1 MSIEADLR
9 GRALRIFE
17 QVADMP
23 AAQRTAE
30 LDVRCEGDAR
40 LRAQVEA
47 LLAADAQQ
55 GEPFTGNAARW
66 SSALRD
72 GGAGA
77 GAELGD
83 QAMLGRN
90 VGAWRLLEVIG
101 HGGMGAV
108 YRAQRVDGAYEQQAA
123 LKLIRSTADSPA
135 ARERFLRERQM
146 LARLQHPHIA
156 TLLDGGFSAD
166 GAPYFVM
173 EHVAGVPID
182 QWCDQHRLGIAAR
195 VELFAQVLD
204 AVAYA
209 HRNLLVHRDL
219 KPSNLLVDANG
230 QVKLLDFGVAKQ
242 LLDANLTA
250 FDDRVL
256 TLRFAS
262 PEQLRDAPITTATDI
277 WQLGIVLQLLL
288 TGAHP
293 FGLDGDASLARQVQL
308 LEREPTVLTKAAAQA
323 GASCA
328 ALRGGLTT
336 ESLAREL
343 RGPLSTIVRSCLQRE
358 AESRYRS
365 VAALAEDLQRWR
377 EHRPLLIAPV
387 NSWTATR
394 LWLRRH
400 LVAATTIAA
409 VVAALLAGTSI
420 ALWQAR
426 EARAQARIA
435 QRESANARATM
446 RFLSDTLA
454 AAAPEQA
461 LDTEVSV
468 RTLLDKARVQLE
480 RRDAVDPAVRQ
491 PMQRLL
497 GHLYASLNDK
507 SQAVALFKAGMDGVQ
522 PQSRAEAVALA
533 DDLVAWSDV
542 LADME
547 ELQESLALSLRAA
560 ALRRQYAPD
569 DPEQQLRAMAHLNLA
584 HLSEYGIEACEKQAE
599 QALARALAMPDPPT
613 DVVVDIYF
621 YLSALA
627 DFKVDG
633 KRELAMSDA
642 GLAYADAHGV
652 PADSPRRG
660 TLLRY
665 KAEALMTLGQPSAAE
680 AVVRQNLAAIEKTGS
695 GGHTPSGVLYKLLSS
710 ALQAQGRYREALD
723 ALQQC
728 KQLMPVPE
736 RGPRNRA
743 ALLMGESNLSM
754 VLGDYVQALALA
766 DQGMAEFDRG
776 GISRE
781 DPYRR
786 FAQVR
791 YLEVLL
797 AGGKLAQARELLQ
810 EMRETAR
817 RVDGETSLRNA
828 TLAVPQGKL
837 WRQSGD
843 AGRARQS
850 LAEARENFLRLG
862 LPPAD
867 SNFAAL
873 LREEAALARMSGDL
887 AAAEKAQREALLLL
901 QGGPNPTSVAIA
913 RAELA
918 DILAAR
924 GDRSAAQKLLQ
935 QALPVLRAAVLP
947 QEASRAAAET
957 LVTHLGL

>member
-1 MSIEADLR
+1 LSLEADLR

-17 QVADMP
+17 LVVDLP
-23 AAQRTAE
+23 AARRTAE
-30 LDVRCEGDAR
+30 LDLRCEGDAR

-55 GEPFTGNAARW
+55 GDPFTGNAARW
-66 SSALRD
+66 NSALRD
-72 GGAGA
+72 GAEAGA
-77 GAELGD
+77 ALGE
-83 QAMLGRN
+83 QALLGRN

-108 YRAQRVDGAYEQQAA
+108 YRAERIDGAYEQQAA

-156 TLLDGGFSAD
+156 TLLDGGFSVD

-182 QWCDQHRLGIAAR
+182 QWCDQRQLDIAAR

-209 HRNLLVHRDL
+209 HRNLVVHRDL
-219 KPSNLLVDANG
+219 KPSNLLVDSNG

-262 PEQLRDAPITTATDI
+262 PEQLRDEPITTATDI

-293 FGLDGDASLARQVQL
+293 FGMDSDASLARQVQL
-308 LEREPTVLTKAAAQA
+308 LEREPTALTKAAAQA
-323 GASCA
+323 GVTAA

-336 ESLAREL
+336 ESLVREL

-358 AESRYRS
+358 AESRYPS

-387 NSWTATR
+387 SSWMAAR

-400 LVAATTIAA
+400 VVAATTIAA
-409 VVAALLAGTSI
+409 VVAALLAGTGI

-426 EARAQARIA
+426 EARTQARIA
-435 QRESANARATM
+435 QRESANARSTM

-468 RTLLDKARVQLE
+468 RTLLDKARRQLE
-480 RRDAVDPAVRQ
+480 RRDAVEPAVRQ

-497 GHLYASLNDK
+497 GHLYVSLNDNT
-507 SQAVALFKAGMDGVQ
+507 QAAALFKAGTNGVE
-522 PQSRAEAVALA
+522 PQSREDALALA

-542 LADME
+542 LANME
-547 ELQESLALSLRAA
+547 QLPESLALSLRAV
-560 ALRRQYAPD
+560 ALRRQYAPE
-569 DPEQQLRAMAHLNLA
+569 DPQQQLRAMAHLNLA
-584 HLSEYGIEACEKQAE
+584 HLSQYGIEACEKQAE
-599 QALARALAMPDPPT
+599 RALALAQAMADPPT
-613 DVVVDIYF
+613 DVVLDLYF

-633 KRELAMSDA
+633 RRELSMTNA

-652 PADSPRRG
+652 EADSPRRG

-665 KAEALMTLGQPSAAE
+665 KAEALMTLGQPTAAE

-723 ALQQC
+723 ALQLS
-728 KQLMPVPE
+728 KQLMPAPE
-736 RGPRNRA
+736 LGPRNRA

-766 DQGMAEFDRG
+766 DRGMAEFDGG
-776 GISRE
+776 GIPGE

-786 FAQVR
+786 FAQVH
-791 YLEVLL
+791 YLEVLV
-797 AGGKLAQARELLQ
+797 AGGRLAQARDLLE
-810 EMRETAR
+810 EMRKTAR
-817 RVDGETSLRNA
+817 RVDGENSLRYA
-828 TLAVPQGKL
+828 TLAVQQGKL

-843 AGRARQS
+843 TERARQS
-850 LAEARENFLRLG
+850 LAEARGSFLRLA

-867 SNFAAL
+867 NNFIAL
-873 LREEAALARMSGDL
+873 LREDAALASVSGDL
-887 AAAEKAQREALLLL
+887 AAAEKAQREALQLL
-901 QGGPNPTSVAIA
+901 QAGPNPTSVAIA
-913 RAELA
+913 RGELA
-918 DILAAR
+918 HILAAR
-924 GDRSAAQKLLQ
+924 SEKPAAQQLLQ
-935 QALPVLRAAVLP
+935 QALPVLRAALLP
-947 QEASRAAAET
+947 QETSRAAAEALAT
-957 LVTHLGL
+957 RLGL

>member
-1 MSIEADLR
+1 MSLEADLR

-23 AAQRTAE
+23 AAQRNAE
-30 LDVRCEGDAR
+30 LAVRCDDNAR

-66 SSALRD
+66 NSALRD
-72 GGAGA
+72 GGAEA
-77 GAELGD
+77 GATLSD
-83 QAMLGRN
+83 QALLGKS

-101 HGGMGAV
+101 HGGMGTV
-108 YRAQRVDGAYEQQAA
+108 YRAERIDGAYEQQAA
-123 LKLIRSTADSPA
+123 LKLIRSTADSPV

-182 QWCDQHRLGIAAR
+182 QWCDEHRLGIAAR
-195 VELFAQVLD
+195 VDLFAQVLD

-209 HRNLLVHRDL
+209 HRNLVVHRDL
-219 KPSNLLVDANG
+219 KPSNLLVDGNG

-288 TGAHP
+288 TGSHP
-293 FGLDGDASLARQVQL
+293 FGLETDASLARQVQL
-308 LEREPTVLTKAAAQA
+308 LEREPTALTKAAAQA
-323 GASCA
+323 DATAA
-328 ALRGGLTT
+328 ALRGGLTM
-336 ESLAREL
+336 ESLVREL

-358 AESRYRS
+358 AESRYSS

-387 NSWTATR
+387 NSWVAVR

-400 LVAATTIAA
+400 LVATTTIAA
-409 VVAALLAGTSI
+409 VVVALLAGTSI

-426 EARAQARIA
+426 EARAQTRIA

-468 RTLLDKARVQLE
+468 RALLDKARGQLQQ
-480 RRDAVDPAVRQ
+480 RDAVDPAVRQ
-491 PMQRLL
+491 PMQRML
-497 GHLYASLNDK
+497 GHLYASLNDNT
-507 SQAVALFKAGMDGVQ
+507 QAIALFKAGMSGVQ
-522 PQSRAEAVALA
+522 PQSREEAVALA
-533 DDLVAWSDV
+533 DDLVAWSDA
-542 LADME
+542 LANME
-547 ELQESLALSLRAA
+547 ELPESLALSLRAA

-569 DPEQQLRAMAHLNLA
+569 DPQQQLRAMAHLNLA
-584 HLSEYGIEACEKQAE
+584 HLNQYGIEACEKQAE
-599 QALARALAMPDPPT
+599 QALALALSMPDPPT

-627 DFKVDG
+627 DFKTDG
-633 KRELAMSDA
+633 RRELAMSDA

-652 PADSPRRG
+652 PADSPKRG

-665 KAEALMTLGQPSAAE
+665 KAEALMTLGQPAAAE
-680 AVVRQNLAAIEKTGS
+680 AVVRQNLTAIEKTGS
-695 GGHTPSGVLYKLLSS
+695 GGHTPSGVLYKLLSN

-723 ALQQC
+723 ALQLC
-728 KQLMPVPE
+728 KQLMPLPE
-736 RGPRNRA
+736 RGPRNRG
-743 ALLMGESNLSM
+743 ALLMGESSLSM
-754 VLGDYVQALALA
+754 VLGDYAQALALA
-766 DQGMAEFDRG
+766 ERGMGEFDVD
-776 GISRE
+776 GISGE

-786 FAQVR
+786 FAQLR

-797 AGGKLAQARELLQ
+797 AGGRLGQARELLR
-810 EMRETAR
+810 EMLETAR
-817 RVDGETSLRNA
+817 RVDGADSLRYA
-828 TLAVPQGKL
+828 ALVVQQGKL

-850 LAEARENFLRLG
+850 LAEARDSFVRLG
-862 LPPAD
+862 LPSAD
-867 SNFAAL
+867 SNFIAL
-873 LREEAALARMSGDL
+873 LREDAALARMGGDL
-887 AAAEKAQREALLLL
+887 AAAEKAQREALQLL
-901 QGGPNPTSVAIA
+901 QAGPNPTSVATA
-913 RAELA
+913 RGELA

-924 GDRSAAQKLLQ
+924 SERSAAQQLLQ

-947 QEASRAAAET
+947 RETSRAAAEALAT
-957 LVTHLGL
+957 RLSL